1 MDRRSL
7 AANEGGRWQ
16 SNWPSRSMAA
26 WPAARCEAGSVRIR
40 YNCGYGGTSNGML
53 RQFKTGIM
61 LGVRAW

>member
-1 MDRRSL
+1 
-7 AANEGGRWQ
+7 
-16 SNWPSRSMAA
+16 MAA